1 MKPEVISKKNKRVAN
16 RRYLSIKC
24 STKHR
29 IFPFFPLK
37 NQINTNPYCP

>member
-16 RRYLSIKC
+16 RRYLSIDC

-29 IFPFFPLK
+29 IFLFPSLK
-37 NQINTNPYCP
+37 IQFNI